1 MNGRLGWFLFV
12 ALATLVAAGF
22 VGEPEIYA
30 AVVVPVAYALS
41 DGVGEPYK
49 EDMAMWA
56 GIVSSLSFTF
66 LVIAAGYTAPG
77 STAFSVAWYGYIATS
92 SLYALAMRTANKS
105 MHEGRRIFAYV
116 MLMLAIALSV
126 AVAVRVV
133 MESND
138 VVGKIFGVAGA
149 LFSVSL
155 DGTVTAHWFA
165 PPSASWWRILV
176 GLCFVLL
183 FAFAFVDNTIA
194 RVVLSVASFVAL
206 VAATYI
212 IRPEQRG
219 VRSLG
224 FELMRI
230 QE

>member
-1 MNGRLGWFLFV
+1 MNGQLGWFLFV
-12 ALATLVAAGF
+12 ALATLVAAIF
-22 VGEPEIYA
+22 VGKPEIYA

-41 DGVGEPYK
+41 DGVGKPYN
-49 EDMAMWA
+49 DMAMWA
-56 GIVSSLSFTF
+56 GIVSSLSFGF

-194 RVVLSVASFVAL
+194 RVVLSIASFVAL
-206 VAATYI
+206 GTATYI
-212 IRPEQRG
+212 IRTKQRG
-219 VRSLG
+219 EREPK
-224 FELMRI
+224 FELMNI
-230 QE
+230 